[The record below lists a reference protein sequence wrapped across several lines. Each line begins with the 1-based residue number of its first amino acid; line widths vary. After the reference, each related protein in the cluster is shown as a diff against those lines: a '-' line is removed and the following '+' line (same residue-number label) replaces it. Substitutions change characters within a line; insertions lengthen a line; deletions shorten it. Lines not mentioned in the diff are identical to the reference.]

1 MKDNFKSGFVT
12 IIGRPNVGKSTLMNH
27 LIGQKIAITSNKPQT
42 TRNRIQTVYTDME
55 RGQIVFLDTP
65 GIHQAKNKL
74 GEYMVNVAEHTLS
87 EVDVILWLVEPST
100 FIGAGEQ
107 HIIKQLKK
115 TKTPVILIINKVDT
129 VEREKILE
137 YIDAYRKVFDF
148 AEIVPAS
155 ALREQNL
162 DTVVDVIFKYLPYG
176 PMFYDEETV
185 TEFEKAYEPLRLYD
199 RILKENFR
207 KKEHILSPEMEAVLA
222 KAGEMASSPDQIFSA
237 FSNADLRFQPVT
249 DEEEN
254 QVPLSHGTF
263 VGFLQSKDRRV
274 RKEAFEKYY
283 AEYEKH
289 KNMLAATF
297 GANLKQAAFFADVRK
312 YPSAL
317 AASLDGG
324 NIPVSVYDKLLEAI
338 HAKMPAMYRY
348 VALRKKLLGVD
359 ELHMY
364 DVYVSLTKEYEQKY
378 TYEQAIEIVKKA
390 LAVLGDD
397 YVALLDKGFS
407 ERWVDVYENE
417 GKKSG
422 AYSWGSYDSH
432 PYVLMSF
439 NGNIDSVFTLA
450 HEMGHSLHSWY
461 SNHTQPFT
469 YAEYRLFVAEVAS
482 TCNEAL
488 LIRYLLKHAKEK
500 EEKIFLLNYFL
511 DQFKGTVFRQT
522 MFAEFEK
529 RIHEKMAEEGTLTAD
544 GISELYLS
552 INKEYFGPDMIS
564 DPQIALEWARIPHFY
579 TPFYVYQ
586 YATGFSAA
594 IAISSKILAG
604 EPGIVEK
611 YKQFLSGGCSMDPI
625 DLLKICGVDMTKP
638 EPVEEALD
646 VFASYVEELEKL
658 TAEA

>member
-579 TPFYVYQ
+579 YNYYVFQ
-586 YATGFSAA
+586 YSTGFSAA
-594 IAISSKILAG
+594 MALSERILSEG
-604 EPGIVEK
+604 EPAVK
-611 YKQFLSGGCSMDPI
+611 DYLNFLSGGCSKDPI
-625 DLLKICGVDMTKP
+625 SLLQGAGVDMRTA
-638 EPVEEALD
+638 EPVHRALKLFDSLLDEMEALM
-646 VFASYVEELEKL
+646 
-658 TAEA
+658 EA

>member
-1 MKDNFKSGFVT
+1 
-12 IIGRPNVGKSTLMNH
+12 
-27 LIGQKIAITSNKPQT
+27 
-42 TRNRIQTVYTDME
+42 
-55 RGQIVFLDTP
+55 
-65 GIHQAKNKL
+65 
-74 GEYMVNVAEHTLS
+74 
-87 EVDVILWLVEPST
+87 
-100 FIGAGEQ
+100 
-107 HIIKQLKK
+107 
-115 TKTPVILIINKVDT
+115 
-129 VEREKILE
+129 
-137 YIDAYRKVFDF
+137 
-148 AEIVPAS
+148 
-155 ALREQNL
+155 
-162 DTVVDVIFKYLPYG
+162 
-176 PMFYDEETV
+176 
-185 TEFEKAYEPLRLYD
+185 
-199 RILKENFR
+199 
-207 KKEHILSPEMEAVLA
+207 
-222 KAGEMASSPDQIFSA
+222 
-237 FSNADLRFQPVT
+237 
-249 DEEEN
+249 
-254 QVPLSHGTF
+254 
-263 VGFLQSKDRRV
+263 
-274 RKEAFEKYY
+274 
-283 AEYEKH
+283 
-289 KNMLAATF
+289 
-297 GANLKQAAFFADVRK
+297 
-312 YPSAL
+312 
-317 AASLDGG
+317 
-324 NIPVSVYDKLLEAI
+324 
-338 HAKMPAMYRY
+338 
-348 VALRKKLLGVD
+348 
-359 ELHMY
+359 
-364 DVYVSLTKEYEQKY
+364 
-378 TYEQAIEIVKKA
+378 
-390 LAVLGDD
+390 
-397 YVALLDKGFS
+397 
-407 ERWVDVYENE
+407 
-417 GKKSG
+417 
-422 AYSWGSYDSH
+422 
-432 PYVLMSF
+432 MSF

-552 INKEYFGPDMIS
+552 INKEYFGQDMIS

>member
-1 MKDNFKSGFVT
+1 MAEIKLKKREEMDPAYCWDLSSLFGSDEEFEKTEQELAKKIEAFRAKQGTMKESAEALYDVLSGLDDISRVFSSLYVYASQKYHQDM
-12 IIGRPNVGKSTLMNH
+12 GNQKYQGYAGKMDSMMAVL
-27 LIGQKIAITSNKPQT
+27 ADASS
-42 TRNRIQTVYTDME
+42 
-55 RGQIVFLDTP
+55 F
-65 GIHQAKNKL
+65 
-74 GEYMVNVAEHTLS
+74 
-87 EVDVILWLVEPST
+87 VEP
-100 FIGAGEQ
+100 E
-107 HIIKQLKK
+107 
-115 TKTPVILIINKVDT
+115 
-129 VEREKILE
+129 ILE
-137 YIDAYRKVFDF
+137 
-148 AEIVPAS
+148 
-155 ALREQNL
+155 L
-162 DTVVDVIFKYLPYG
+162 
-176 PMFYDEETV
+176 DEETV

-522 MFAEFEK
+522 MFAEFEYK
-529 RIHEKMAEEGTLTAD
+529 AHCMAESGESLTRDSLSAMYYD
-544 GISELYLS
+544 LNKLYYGGAC
-552 INKEYFGPDMIS
+552 KVDREVAY
-564 DPQIALEWARIPHFY
+564 EWMRIPHFY
-579 TPFYVYQ
+579 NSFYVYK
-586 YATGFSAA
+586 YATSFCAA
-594 IAISSKILAG
+594 VTLSRGILDG
-604 EPGIVEK
+604 DKEK
-611 YKQFLSGGCSMDPI
+611 LAAYRRFLTLGGSMAPI
-625 DLLKICGVDMTKP
+625 EELKVAGVDMSTPKP
-638 EPVEEALD
+638 VCDALD
-646 VFASYVEELEKL
+646 YFAELVMQYQNLLSEEG
-658 TAEA
+658 